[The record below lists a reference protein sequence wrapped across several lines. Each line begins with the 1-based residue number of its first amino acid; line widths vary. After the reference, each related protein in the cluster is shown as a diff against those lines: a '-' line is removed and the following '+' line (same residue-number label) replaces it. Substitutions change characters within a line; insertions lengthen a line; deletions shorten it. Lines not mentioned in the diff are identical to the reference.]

1 MYAEEV
7 QPNALI
13 NYELETSSNGTNS
26 SLYVGVAIDR
36 AVAWSANVTTSKG
49 TSNVTWTQA
58 ISYENHQNFTA
69 AGSNETLYQST
80 TGRAVSQVTSTT
92 TGVTDTAELEF
103 DYPLS
108 FYQAY
113 AIARGEAITTTNSTL
128 YAVLDRGKHETG
140 RSISAHLLYD
150 DSPESVPSP
159 SSPEFLLSTR
169 QNGTC
174 FYIWNNTYYAN
185 AGAID
190 PAEGTYGATAQWF
203 TWAGVVPS
211 QQGGALGL
219 AAKNY
224 SRFARAIDGYEPV
237 LVVDE
242 VLDERIAVPRTE
254 LVAGEGIN
262 VLPPVLSLSDAD
274 ADADSSLF

>member
-13 NYELETSSNGTNS
+13 NYELETFSNGTNS

-36 AVAWSANVTTSKG
+36 AVSWSANVTTSKG

-113 AIARGEAITTTNSTL
+113 VIARGEAIAATNSTL

-150 DSPESVPSP
+150 DSPESAPSP

-203 TWAGVVPS
+203 TWAGVVPRP
-211 QQGGALGL
+211 GGL

-237 LVVDE
+237 LVMDE
-242 VLDERIAVPRTE
+242 VLNERIAVPRTE

-262 VLPPVLSLSDAD
+262 VLPPVLSLSDAV
-274 ADADSSLF
+274 ADASLF